1 MATLS
6 MPRLLPVTIAVLAA
20 TLAMRSIALVQA
32 ALPASSPQSA
42 VMAAAQAA
50 PHAAGQTAPHKGAS
64 PAMQAPPPT
73 PTLPDPKPQPVS
85 DAERAVLLDL
95 RQRREQLDAR
105 EAALKQR
112 ESVLAAAEQKLNA
125 RVQQLL
131 ALQKRLEA
139 LEAARKQREEL
150 GWQGLVKVYEVMKP
164 RDAAKIFNDLRMTV
178 LLPVLDRMKERNA
191 APILAAMNPDK
202 ARDVTAALAKL
213 RTDRN
218 AAAQPGG

>member
-6 MPRLLPVTIAVLAA
+6 MPRLLPVTIAALAA

-32 ALPASSPQSA
+32 ALPAASPQSA
-42 VMAAAQAA
+42 VVAAAQAA
-50 PHAAGQTAPHKGAS
+50 PSPKPTPPPRPTPHAAA
-64 PAMQAPPPT
+64 
-73 PTLPDPKPQPVS
+73 TLPDPAPRPVS

-95 RQRREQLDAR
+95 RQRSEQIDAR
-105 EAALKQR
+105 ATALKQR
-112 ESVLAAAEQKLNA
+112 ESVLAAAEQKLKG

-131 ALQKRLEA
+131 ALQQRLEA

-164 RDAAKIFNDLRMTV
+164 RDAATIFNDLQMTV